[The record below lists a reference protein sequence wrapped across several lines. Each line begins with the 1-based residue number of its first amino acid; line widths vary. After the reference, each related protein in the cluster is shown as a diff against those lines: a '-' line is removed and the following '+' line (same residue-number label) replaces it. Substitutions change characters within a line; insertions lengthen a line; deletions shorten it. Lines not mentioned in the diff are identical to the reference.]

1 MTAIIVYLLFL
12 QPEFGETK
20 SYDALK
26 MWCIWFLKRNNLVF
40 RRAGHI
46 GQPLPKSIHTAVN
59 GFLRDIIRAREK
71 MGIGDQDLGR
81 IVNMDETPIFFDMPE
96 TITIE
101 VKGIKKCKY
110 INFWQW

>member
-1 MTAIIVYLLFL
+1 
-12 QPEFGETK
+12 
-20 SYDALK
+20 
-26 MWCIWFLKRNNLVF
+26 
-40 RRAGHI
+40 
-46 GQPLPKSIHTAVN
+46 
-59 GFLRDIIRAREK
+59 

-110 INFWQW
+110 INFWQ

>member
-1 MTAIIVYLLFL
+1 
-12 QPEFGETK
+12 
-20 SYDALK
+20 
-26 MWCIWFLKRNNLVF
+26 MWCIRFLKRNNLVF

-46 GQPLPKSIHTAVN
+46 GQSLPKSIYTVVN

-101 VKGIKKCKY
+101 VKGTKNVNISTFGNDKNRVSVILSIAGDGTK
-110 INFWQW
+110 